1 MVIRSRIRR
10 LQCPSHWLIL
20 SLLFATACGG
30 DVPSD
35 SACGKLVY
43 TDAGVA
49 RADYLPCAGEMI
61 TALDALAPQA
71 TAALGGDAQ
80 ARSDGQSTLRR
91 VHGLMRAAG
100 GRKLL
105 DRWSDRPLTDLN
117 LHISNAVTKYHAFY
131 MVRILD
137 ATSPYAAQ
145 SRQAA
150 ESELSGA
157 KSAYEDARRLYRR
170 LL

>member
-1 MVIRSRIRR
+1 MVISSRNRR
-10 LQCPSHWLIL
+10 LRHPSHWLIL
-20 SLLFATACGG
+20 LLLFATACGG
-30 DVPSD
+30 EVRSD
-35 SACGKLVY
+35 NACGKLVY

-61 TALDALAPQA
+61 AALDTLAPQA
-71 TAALGGDAQ
+71 TAALGGDAR

-91 VHGLMRAAG
+91 VHALMRAAG

-117 LHISNAVTKYHAFY
+117 LHISNAVTKYDAFY

-150 ESELSGA
+150 ESELT
-157 KSAYEDARRLYRR
+157 SASEDARRLYRR
-170 LL
+170 LQ